1 MARNLKYQFKYAI
14 EQSCKFGADKH
25 SMKNNRAEN
34 GNMKAR
40 TLSYAD
46 RKNLID
52 VSSNFAN

>member
-14 EQSCKFGADKH
+14 EQSFRPGTDKH
-25 SMKNNRAEN
+25 STKNNPAEN
-34 GNMKAR
+34 GNNGLR

-52 VSSNFAN
+52 VS